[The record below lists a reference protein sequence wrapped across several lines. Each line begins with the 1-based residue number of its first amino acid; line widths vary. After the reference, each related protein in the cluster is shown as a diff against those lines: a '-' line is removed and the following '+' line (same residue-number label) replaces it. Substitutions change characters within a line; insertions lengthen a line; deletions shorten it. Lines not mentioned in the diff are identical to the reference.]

1 MEKQVYT
8 WINGGEGW
16 WAFAYKYN
24 AKGPCGG
31 SPRVGRL
38 SFCNHH
44 NKASVRQESS
54 VDTKCRGNCDG
65 QDISMVVKCLPRDC
79 SLAAREGKK

>member
-16 WAFAYKYN
+16 WAFAYKDN
-24 AKGPCGG
+24 AKGQCGG

-44 NKASVRQESS
+44 NKASVGQESS
-54 VDTKCRGNCDG
+54 IDTKCRGMG
-65 QDISMVVKCLPRDC
+65 RIFPWLLSVSPET
-79 SLAAREGKK
+79 AH